1 MIPKPVQGVV
11 DNDLLDATWFSEAAG
26 SFAVSNPAT
35 SAAFAWVPDALAG
48 DAEVAI
54 LAAAKAFSSWSALA
68 ARERAKVLF
77 LWADLLLEHRADLGA
92 LLSYEQGKPVAE
104 AIGEIEYSASY
115 VQWFAE
121 EATRL
126 YGDTIP
132 APASSKRI
140 LVTKQPV
147 GVVGVI
153 TPWNF
158 PMAMLARKA
167 AAALAAGCTLVA
179 KPAQETPLSAFALQ
193 RLAVRAG
200 VPVDAFAVVA
210 GTDSAAIGEV
220 LTQHPA
226 VAKFSFT
233 GSTRVGRILA
243 AQCASTV
250 KRVSLELGGNAP
262 FIVFAD
268 ADIEAA
274 LDGLMLAK
282 FRNAGQTCVCA
293 NRVLVDAAIADEFTE
308 RLAARVRALRMGSA
322 FTDDGSAADVQIG
335 PLVHE
340 RAAAGLRE
348 LLTRAMADGARL
360 VGVDGV
366 TGEGAW
372 LQPCVLADV
381 RNDSEL
387 AQSELFGPVAPVIKF
402 HDEAEALALA
412 NATEYGL
419 AAYLYSRDIGCCLRV
434 AEGLQFGMVGINDGA
449 ISNAAAPFGG
459 MKQSGYGREGSKY
472 GLDDYVETKYL
483 SIGGI

>member
-1 MIPKPVQGVV
+1 MR
-11 DNDLLDATWFSEAAG
+11 WFHDTAD

-35 SAAFAWVPDALAG
+35 GAAFAWVPDATAR
-48 DAEVAI
+48 DAEAAVV
-54 LAAAKAFSSWSALA
+54 AAATEFASWSGLA
-68 ARERAKVLF
+68 ARERANVLF
-77 LWADLLLEHRADLGA
+77 RWADLLLEHRAELGA
-92 LLSYEQGKPVAE
+92 LLSYEQGKPVTE
-104 AIGEIEYSASY
+104 AVGEIEYSASY
-115 VQWFAE
+115 IQWFAE

-132 APASSKRI
+132 APAAAKRI

-200 VPVDAFAVVA
+200 IPAEAFAIVA
-210 GTDSAAIGEV
+210 STAAAAIGEV

-233 GSTRVGRILA
+233 GSTRVGRLLA

-293 NRVLVDAAIADEFTE
+293 NRVLVAASIADEFTE
-308 RLAARVRALRMGSA
+308 RLAARVNALRVGAAFAESGSP
-322 FTDDGSAADVQIG
+322 ADVQIG

-348 LLTRAMADGARL
+348 LLERALVDGARL
-360 VGVDGV
+360 VGSTAVRG
-366 TGEGAW
+366 TGAW
-372 LQPCVLADV
+372 LHPCVVADV
-381 RNDSEL
+381 DNDSEL
-387 AQSELFGPVAPVIKF
+387 AQSELFGPIAPVITF
-402 HDEAEALALA
+402 ADEAEALALA
-412 NATEYGL
+412 NATDYGL
-419 AAYLYSRDIGCCLRV
+419 AAYVYSRDIGCCLRM
-434 AEGLQFGMVGINDGA
+434 AASLQFGMVGVNDGA

-472 GLDDYVETKYL
+472 GLDDYVETKYI
-483 SIGGI
+483 SIGGL

>member
-1 MIPKPVQGVV
+1 MNPKPLQGVV
-11 DNDLLDATWFSEAAG
+11 DNDLLDATWFYEVAD
-26 SFAVSNPAT
+26 SFAVMNPAT
-35 SAAFAWVPDALAG
+35 GEDFAWVPDASAA
-48 DAEVAI
+48 DASVAV
-54 LAAAKAFSSWSALA
+54 AAAAAEFPRWSGLA

-77 LWADLLLEHRADLGA
+77 RWADLLLEHRADLGA

-140 LVTKQPV
+140 FVTKQAV
-147 GVVGVI
+147 GVVTVI

-167 AAALAAGCTLVA
+167 VAALAAGCTLVA
-179 KPAQETPLSAFALQ
+179 KPAQETPLSAFALH

-200 VPVDAFAVVA
+200 LSAAAFAVVA
-210 GTDSAAIGEV
+210 GTASAAIGEV
-220 LTQHPA
+220 LTQHQA

-233 GSTRVGRILA
+233 GSTRVGRLLA

-308 RLAARVRALRMGSA
+308 RLAARVSALRVGPA
-322 FTDDGSAADVQIG
+322 FTDDGSADDVQIG
-335 PLVHE
+335 PLIHE
-340 RAAAGLRE
+340 RAATGLRE
-348 LLTRAMADGARL
+348 LLSRAVADGARL
-360 VGVDGV
+360 VGAEAVQGD
-366 TGEGAW
+366 GAW
-372 LQPCVLADV
+372 LHPCVVADV

-387 AQSELFGPVAPVIKF
+387 AQSELFGPVAPVIRF
-402 HDEAEALALA
+402 RNEAEALTLA

-419 AAYLYSRDIGCCLRV
+419 AAYLYSRDIGRCLRV

>member
-35 SAAFAWVPDALAG
+35 GAAFAWVPDATAG
-48 DAEVAI
+48 DASVAV
-54 LAAAKAFSSWSALA
+54 AAAAAEFPRWSALA

-77 LWADLLLEHRADLGA
+77 RWADLLLEHRADLGA

-200 VPVDAFAVVA
+200 IPADAFAVVA

-262 FIVFAD
+262 FMVFAD

-340 RAAAGLRE
+340 RAAASLRE
-348 LLTRAMADGARL
+348 LLTRALADGARL

-366 TGEGAW
+366 TGEDAW

-387 AQSELFGPVAPVIKF
+387 ARSELFGPVAPVIKF

-419 AAYLYSRDIGCCLRV
+419 AAYLYSRDIGRCLRV